1 VLAFSGTLTGG
12 YSKSKAF
19 ISWCIISG
27 CMAQKFHKD
36 VSEEENIF
44 VREDNEIREVDVG
57 NVDVYSVPVDEI
69 YVEEPEEIEM
79 GE

>member
-1 VLAFSGTLTGG
+1 MLIGG
-12 YSKSKAF
+12 YSKSKTF
-19 ISWCIISG
+19 ISWSTISG
-27 CMAQKFHKD
+27 RMAQKFHRD

>member
-1 VLAFSGTLTGG
+1 
-12 YSKSKAF
+12 
-19 ISWCIISG
+19 
-27 CMAQKFHKD
+27 MAQKFHKD

-57 NVDVYSVPVDEI
+57 NVDVYSVPVDGI
-69 YVEEPEEIEM
+69 YFEEPEEIEM

>member
-1 VLAFSGTLTGG
+1 
-12 YSKSKAF
+12 
-19 ISWCIISG
+19 
-27 CMAQKFHKD
+27 MAQKFHKD

-57 NVDVYSVPVDEI
+57 NVDVYSIPVDEI